1 MDTDLDLDAA
11 LQAEKLAAQLAEM
24 AGRVTLLQGMADDWP
39 AAQRAVM
46 VQLRE
51 AVEALHREALVR
63 LVKGLRSD
71 PAAAAQLKRVVHDPF
86 VFGVLRL
93 HGIVRDPLEQRVRD
107 ALASV
112 APMLAEHGGGVELVS
127 VLPPDTVEVRLTG
140 SCQSCPSSGQ
150 TLSEG
155 VERAIKEFAPEVIRV
170 KQVRRSGLPPQP
182 GQAQTIHFISPFAKN
197 SARAGDAGFAELC
210 GLDEL
215 PPKQAIARTLGEQ
228 ALLLYRDG
236 EEVSCVSNAC
246 AHLGLTMDG
255 GRVADGVIECPHH
268 GFRYLLASG
277 ECLDVPEVQ
286 LVVHAVRVRNGRVAV
301 KLGA

>member
-1 MDTDLDLDAA
+1 MSNTALQPQAAQPTTSSDAEVQAA
-11 LQAEKLAAQLAEM
+11 LVSADDPQATPQERAEM
-24 AGRVTLLQGMADDWP
+24 LMEIARGLQIRPRSAQPLRDAVTLQW
-39 AAQRAVM
+39 
-46 VQLRE
+46 
-51 AVEALHREALVR
+51 
-63 LVKGLRSD
+63 
-71 PAAAAQLKRVVHDPF
+71 AAQLKRVVHDPF

-170 KQVRRSGLPPQP
+170 KQVRRSGLPPSP
-182 GQAQTIHFISPFAKN
+182 GQEQPIHFISPFAK
-197 SARAGDAGFAELC
+197 SSDAGFAEIC
-210 GLDEL
+210 GLEDL
-215 PPKQAIARTLGEQ
+215 PQQQAVAKALGDQ
-228 ALLLYRDG
+228 PLLLYRDG
-236 EEVSCVSNAC
+236 EQVSCVSNAC

-301 KLGA
+301 KLGS